1 MKKVFVFC
9 MFAFLLVLTGCEKN
23 SNIVSS
29 LTKKI
34 EKAESYHLKGSL
46 EIINNETSY
55 LYDVETYSLDGEM
68 FKVDLKNTINN
79 HEQILLKNEKGVFV
93 LNPSL
98 NKSFKFQSEWPY
110 NNSQAYLLETL
121 LNDIKNDKDI
131 KIEQKDDNYIIT
143 VKANYTNNPELVNQK
158 IYVDTNSHINKVEV
172 LDKNSQP
179 KIVMKIEKID
189 MDVKLSETD
198 FDLEQNMV
206 SSSQIQKTSS
216 ELNDITYPMYLPANT
231 DLSSQDTVKTNDG
244 ERIILTFKGDNNLT
258 IIEQTA
264 SANSEYEV
272 VSVEGEP
279 ILLGDCVGAISD
291 GVVTWISNGIEYYA
305 TSSDL
310 DQDELAMVAR
320 SISNVSLSK
329 AVNVTL
335 EK

>member
-23 SNIVSS
+23 SNVVSS

-34 EKAESYHLKGSL
+34 EKAESYHLKGNL

-55 LYDVETYSLDGEM
+55 LYDVETYSLKGEM

-79 HEQILLKNEKGVFV
+79 HQQILLKNKKGVYV

-121 LNDIKNDKDI
+121 LNDIKNDKEI
-131 KIEQKDDNYIIT
+131 KIEQKDNDYIIT
-143 VKANYTNNPELVNQK
+143 VKASYTNNPELVNQK
-158 IYVDTNSHINKVEV
+158 IYVDNKNNIYKVEV

-179 KIVMKIEKID
+179 KIIMKINKID
-189 MDVKLSETD
+189 MDAKISETD
-198 FDLEQNMV
+198 FELESNMV
-206 SSSQIQKTSS
+206 TSNKLEKTSS
-216 ELNDITYPMYLPANT
+216 ELNDITYPMYLPENT

-244 ERIILTFKGDNNLT
+244 ERIILTFNGDSNLT
-258 IIEQTA
+258 IIEQT
-264 SANSEYEV
+264 STVKDEYEV
-272 VSVEGEP
+272 VSLEGEP
-279 ILLGDCVGAISD
+279 ILLGDSIGAISD
-291 GVVTWISNGIEYYA
+291 GVVTWISNGVEYYA

-310 DQDELAMVAR
+310 NQDELATVAR

-329 AVNVTL
+329 AVNKNM